1 MDEGYFSDIMESK
14 ASGTNIEYAVA
25 FKVLEQASEILGKD
39 PAETE
44 KWAKHFEDL
53 KQAINE
59 NFWVEDGG
67 YYASWQ
73 YPEYMGNVLAEKTD
87 VIATGYAIYYD
98 IATPEMA
105 ERLMENYPLVKYGA
119 NTVYPQKRGKQ
130 FGAIYHNRGVWPGW
144 EATLMEG
151 AMKAGNH
158 ELADWTASTLHR
170 MCRIG
175 WSARLS

>member
-1 MDEGYFSDIMESK
+1 MG
-14 ASGTNIEYAVA
+14 
-25 FKVLEQASEILGKD
+25 QA
-39 PAETE
+39 
-44 KWAKHFEDL
+44 FEDL

-119 NTVYPQKRGKQ
+119 NTVTRRSAASSSARFITTAAYGPAGKQ
-130 FGAIYHNRGVWPGW
+130 P
-144 EATLMEG
+144 
-151 AMKAGNH
+151 
-158 ELADWTASTLHR
+158 
-170 MCRIG
+170 
-175 WSARLS
+175 